1 MEGIKWIGKFIK
13 KYRFKFILA
22 LKFVLVS
29 SALNMINPYLSG
41 KIVDEVIVKNNK
53 KLLVPILGVMI
64 LVTVIK
70 SIIRYFY
77 QMSFENISQ
86 NIVFE
91 IRDNMYIK
99 LQSLDFQYYNEN
111 RTGDLMSRMTGDME
125 AIRHFIAWVIY
136 NVFENLT
143 IFVFAV
149 SFMMY
154 INWKFT
160 LIMISMT
167 PIIGYFAYKMTGE
180 VGPTF
185 FNIREQLSKLNTV
198 VQENIS
204 GNRVVKAFA
213 REDYEIEKF
222 HKENE
227 AFLNANLKSAGIWEK
242 YLPIL
247 ESLAGLLS
255 VQMIFFGGIMVINK
269 SMTMGELVI
278 FNSLIWAIN
287 NPMRMAG
294 WLIND
299 IQRFI
304 ASSKKIRMLLNA
316 EPKIQNNEENLKRK
330 TVKGEIEFKGVGF
343 SFDNEQILRDINFSV
358 KPGQVLGI
366 IGPTG
371 SGKSTLI
378 NLVERFYD
386 VTSGEIL
393 IDEKNIK
400 DYDLKLVRDNLA
412 VAMQEVFLF
421 SDTVKNNI
429 SYGVKDVA
437 FERIVK
443 ASKLACANDFILK
456 MPQGYDTIVGERG
469 VGLSGGQKQRIAL
482 ARAII
487 KDTPILALDDTTS
500 SLDMETEFFIQKN
513 LKDVCKEKTC
523 IIIANR
529 IASVKNADLILVIKD
544 GKVDER
550 GTHEELL
557 LKEGYYHSVY
567 ENQWGDFDMLVKK
580 EVI

>member
-1 MEGIKWIGKFIK
+1 MESIKWISNYIK
-13 KYRFKFILA
+13 KYKIKFIIA
-22 LKFVLVS
+22 LMFVLVS

-41 KIVDEVIVKNNK
+41 KIVEEVIVKK
-53 KLLVPILGVMI
+53 HKELLLPILGVMI
-64 LVTVIK
+64 LVTVVK
-70 SIIRYFY
+70 SMIRYFY
-77 QMSFENISQ
+77 QISFENISQ
-86 NIVFE
+86 NIVYE
-91 IRDNMYIK
+91 IRDSMYIK

-136 NVFENLT
+136 NIFENLT

-149 SFMMY
+149 CFMFY

-160 LIMISMT
+160 LIMISIT
-167 PIIGYFAYKMTGE
+167 PIIGYFAYKMTWE

-204 GNRVVKAFA
+204 GNRVVKSFA
-213 REDYEIEKF
+213 KEDYEVEKF
-222 HKENE
+222 NKENE
-227 AFLNANLKSAGIWEK
+227 EFFNANLISAGIWEK

-247 ESLAGLLS
+247 ESLAALLS
-255 VQMIFFGGIMVINK
+255 VQMILFGGIMVINN
-269 SMTMGELVI
+269 SMTLGQLVV
-278 FNSLIWAIN
+278 FNSLIWALN

-304 ASSKKIRMLLNA
+304 ASSKKIRLLLNA
-316 EPKIQNNEENLKRK
+316 EPKIQNNDKDLKCK
-330 TVKGEIEFKGVGF
+330 TIKGEIEFKGVGF
-343 SFDNEQILRDINFSV
+343 SFDNEEILQDINFKV
-358 KPGQVLGI
+358 KPGETIGI

-378 NLVERFYD
+378 NLIERFYD
-386 VTSGEIL
+386 ATCGEIL
-393 IDEKNIK
+393 IDGKNIK
-400 DYDLKLVRDNLA
+400 DYDFRLVRDNIA

-421 SDTVKNNI
+421 SDTVKSNI
-429 SYGVKDVA
+429 SYGVKGVE
-437 FERIVK
+437 FEEIVK
-443 ASKLACANDFILK
+443 ASKLACADDFILK
-456 MPQGYDTIVGERG
+456 MTEGYDTIVGERG

-487 KDTPILALDDTTS
+487 KDTPILVLDDTTS
-500 SLDMETEFFIQKN
+500 SLDTETEFFIQKN
-513 LKDVCKEKTC
+513 LKDICTEKTC

-529 IASVKNADLILVIKD
+529 IASVKSADLILVIKD
-544 GKVDER
+544 GKVDEM

-557 LKEGYYHSVY
+557 LKEGYYSSVY
-567 ENQWGDFDMLVKK
+567 QNQWGNFNMHLEK
-580 EVI
+580 EVM